1 MSVRKALATPSVNL
15 RKYGYE
21 KHTYVETRRNYVI
34 FKTRRTSK
42 SLEQILKSIEELAQP
57 GTNIKGC
64 SYYNADGL
72 WGDVCKSLE
81 VPNTSVNRQ
90 KLYKTAA
97 HLRKVFSHLSNDL
110 MTT

>member
-1 MSVRKALATPSVNL
+1 MTIQLHNNVWDIIQFIVVILLKCP
-15 RKYGYE
+15 
-21 KHTYVETRRNYVI
+21 NYVI

-57 GTNIKGC
+57 GTNVKGC

-81 VPNTSVNRQ
+81 VPNTSVNQQ
-90 KLYKTAA
+90 KLYKAAA
-97 HLRKVFSHLSNDL
+97 HLWKVFSCLSNDL
-110 MTT
+110 ITT